1 MVMMT
6 GEMTSSYHAFK
17 KARRKMKCPCKG
29 HERIIGSE
37 GGNFTYN
44 TFFSDREL
52 FYCSMEAI
60 IEITII

>member
-1 MVMMT
+1 
-6 GEMTSSYHAFK
+6 
-17 KARRKMKCPCKG
+17 MKCPCKG